1 MISILVVLS
10 AGILVG
16 FLLVGRPVWHKYNN
30 NLMNLAIYLM
40 LFLLGI
46 SVGTNREVIS
56 NLGKIGYESVAIAVA
71 SIAGSV
77 LISTILF
84 KLLFKTNAK

>member
-10 AGILVG
+10 AGIFVG
-16 FLLVGRPVWHKYNN
+16 FLLVGRPIWHKRNN
-30 NLMNLAIYLM
+30 NLMTLAIYVM

-56 NLGKIGYESVAIAVA
+56 NLAKIGYESLAIAVA

-84 KLLFKTNAK
+84 KLLFKKNAK

>member
-1 MISILVVLS
+1 MISILAVLS
-10 AGILVG
+10 AGILIG
-16 FLLVGRPVWHKYNN
+16 FFLVGRPIWHKRNN
-30 NLMNLAIYLM
+30 NLMNLAIYVL

-46 SVGTNREVIS
+46 SVGTNQEVIG

-77 LISTILF
+77 LISTFLF
-84 KLLFKTNAK
+84 KLLFRKNAK

>member
-10 AGILVG
+10 AGIFVG
-16 FLLVGRPVWHKYNN
+16 FLLVGRPIWHKRNN
-30 NLMNLAIYLM
+30 NLMNLAIYVM

-56 NLGKIGYESVAIAVA
+56 NLAKIGYESLAIAVA

-84 KLLFKTNAK
+84 KLLFKKNAK